1 MGRITSTK
9 PSLTS
14 ADIQAAVAAALGA
27 HTFDTPLTADQAQA
41 AAAAALTAHA
51 FESPLTAAEAQA
63 AAESALSAA
72 PPSPIA
78 SIQRGVITLGTDTSS
93 LDATITEVELSKA
106 MVVSAATT
114 LKASYLRLTSSTELT
129 LKRTTSS
136 SGSFTVPYEVIEYA

>member
-14 ADIQAAVAAALGA
+14 ADIQAAVTAALAA
-27 HTFDTPLTADQAQA
+27 HSFESPLTETEIQE
-41 AAAAALTAHA
+41 AAAAALNAHG
-51 FESPLTAAEAQA
+51 FDTPLTAAEAQA
-63 AAESALSAA
+63 AAEAALGAA

-78 SIQRGVITLGTDTSS
+78 SIQRGVITLGTDSS
-93 LDATITEVELSKA
+93 SRAATITEVELSKA
-106 MVVSAATT
+106 MVVSASTT
-114 LKASYLRLTSSTELT
+114 LRASYLRLTSSTELT